1 MKHKLLGAPESPR
14 DCAVTNQSSNSL
26 SVNCEPGYD
35 GGLAQT
41 FHLELYNS
49 IVEHLVA
56 NLTTE
61 ETPIFKVHGLPPG
74 TAFVLVLYASNGK
87 GKSNSVALMAS
98 TMPPP
103 ERHTGNVIYYI

>member
-1 MKHKLLGAPESPR
+1 M
-14 DCAVTNQSSNSL
+14 

-35 GGLAQT
+35 GGLVQT

-56 NLTTE
+56 NLTTDE
-61 ETPIFKVHGLPPG
+61 APIFKVHGLPPG

-103 ERHTGNVIYYI
+103 ERHTGNVILFIFEYFLNQ